1 MLFSWE
7 KSLENFRIG
16 RTVIFPP
23 RILVI
28 MVSFN
33 TSVYV
38 IIKSGPLQ
46 IEYLIIC
53 MINISITIFKI
64 INDVSKD
71 ILRYPQKYIFKDK

>member
-23 RILVI
+23 RSLVI

-38 IIKSGPLQ
+38 IIKSGPLKLS
-46 IEYLIIC
+46 IGLYLAF
-53 MINISITIFKI
+53 THE
-64 INDVSKD
+64 
-71 ILRYPQKYIFKDK
+71 